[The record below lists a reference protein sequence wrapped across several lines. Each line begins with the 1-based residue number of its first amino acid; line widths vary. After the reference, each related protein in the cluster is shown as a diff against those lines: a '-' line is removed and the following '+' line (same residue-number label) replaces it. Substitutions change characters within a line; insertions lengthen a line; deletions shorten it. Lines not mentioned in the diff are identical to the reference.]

1 VSNVRRTWFALL
13 LALLAGSLWARGPAP
28 LGTITLDQLPPE
40 ARATLALIRAGGPF
54 PYDRDGIVFSN
65 RERQLPLRPRGY
77 YREYTVPTPGRRD
90 RGPRRIVAG
99 QPSEYYWTTDHYR
112 SFVRI
117 RGAR

>member
-1 VSNVRRTWFALL
+1 MNALRRACAGLL

-28 LGTITLDQLPPE
+28 LGSIALDRLPPE
-40 ARATLALIRAGGPF
+40 ARATLALIQAGGPF

-65 RERQLPLRPRGY
+65 RERLLPWRPRGY

-99 QPSEYYWTTDHYR
+99 QPAEYYWTTDHYQ

-117 RGAR
+117 TGAR